1 MFESENKPSLVA
13 ISKPWKEG
21 NLLLVTTADN
31 GFKVLASIFFFFVMD
46 QVWGNAL
53 KKGIHVDN
61 FTWSCPP
68 VLTSWFLQGILRSS
82 DRSVSGCAQ
91 GSSGCQFHS
100 DQVRLSVCHETVL
113 AVYDANKMECG
124 EQILM
129 PQEVVSS
136 PISNTAYSCNSQLGL
151 CYFY

>member
-46 QVWGNAL
+46 
-53 KKGIHVDN
+53 
-61 FTWSCPP
+61 
-68 VLTSWFLQGILRSS
+68 QGILRSS